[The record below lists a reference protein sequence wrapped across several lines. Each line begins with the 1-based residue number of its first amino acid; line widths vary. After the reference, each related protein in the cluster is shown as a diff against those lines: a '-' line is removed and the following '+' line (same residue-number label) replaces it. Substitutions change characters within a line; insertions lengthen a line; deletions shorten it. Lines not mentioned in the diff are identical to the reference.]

1 MMSSQQHSVLSLTP
15 SSLPVMS
22 SVENDAVNGVS
33 GSLMSS
39 DIGITGLSLVDSSS
53 THQANLSSAP
63 FSLHMLL
70 LEALN
75 LCETTD

>member
-1 MMSSQQHSVLSLTP
+1 
-15 SSLPVMS
+15 MS
-22 SVENDAVNGVS
+22 SVENGSVNGVS

-39 DIGITGLSLVDSSS
+39 DVGITGLSLDSSS

-75 LCETTD
+75 LCETSD